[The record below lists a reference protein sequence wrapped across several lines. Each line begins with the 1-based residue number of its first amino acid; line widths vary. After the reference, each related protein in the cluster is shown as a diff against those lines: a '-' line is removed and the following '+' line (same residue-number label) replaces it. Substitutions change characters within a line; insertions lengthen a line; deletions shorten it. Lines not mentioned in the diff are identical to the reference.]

1 MYSKDN
7 VPHYGIFNH
16 YLEKGV
22 EEMQTIDRA
31 MEIIEIIS
39 GSEAAKWLSITD
51 ISKECDLPVSTIHR
65 LLNSMKEHGLIQQ
78 DPDSKLY
85 TLGNKWLEYGLQ
97 LYDSFDFVGQIRP
110 EMERLMNEV
119 GESVYYNK
127 PFGLESLVV
136 ERIDCPTNP
145 IRIYDQ
151 LGNRIPMHIGAA
163 NKAMLAFLPQAES
176 QKIVGTLVAAGEQ
189 DAFFEKL
196 QAVKL
201 QGYGISHGEKTK
213 GTSAVAAP
221 IFNQMNELIGAISIG
236 YVNFQVSEEREK
248 LLIDRVVEYAR
259 RISVKLGYRY

>member
-1 MYSKDN
+1 
-7 VPHYGIFNH
+7 
-16 YLEKGV
+16 
-22 EEMQTIDRA
+22 MQTIDRA
-31 MEIIEIIS
+31 MEIIGIIS
-39 GSEAAKWLSITD
+39 GSEAAKWLSITE

-65 LLNSMKEHGLIQQ
+65 LLQSMKKYGLIQQ
-78 DPDSKLY
+78 DPNSKHY

-119 GESVYYNK
+119 GESIYYNK

-163 NKAMLAFLPQAES
+163 NKAMLAFMPHDEALR
-176 QKIVGTLVAAGEQ
+176 IVGSLVAVAEQ
-189 DAFFEKL
+189 EVFLEKL

-236 YVNFQVSEEREK
+236 YVNFQVSEDREK
-248 LLIDRVVEYAR
+248 LLIDKIVEYGR
-259 RISVKLGYRY
+259 RISAKLGWR

>member
-1 MYSKDN
+1 
-7 VPHYGIFNH
+7 
-16 YLEKGV
+16 
-22 EEMQTIDRA
+22 MQTIDRA
-31 MEIIEIIS
+31 MEIIRIIS
-39 GSEAAKWLSITD
+39 GSEAAKWLSITE

-65 LLNSMKEHGLIQQ
+65 LLQSMKKYGLIQQ
-78 DPDSKLY
+78 DPNSKHY

-119 GESVYYNK
+119 GESIYYNK

-163 NKAMLAFLPQAES
+163 NKAMLAFMPHDEALR
-176 QKIVGTLVAAGEQ
+176 IVGSLVAVEEQ
-189 DAFFEKL
+189 EVFLEKL

-236 YVNFQVSEEREK
+236 YVNFQVSEDREK
-248 LLIDRVVEYAR
+248 LLIDKVVEYGR
-259 RISVKLGYRY
+259 RISAKLGWR